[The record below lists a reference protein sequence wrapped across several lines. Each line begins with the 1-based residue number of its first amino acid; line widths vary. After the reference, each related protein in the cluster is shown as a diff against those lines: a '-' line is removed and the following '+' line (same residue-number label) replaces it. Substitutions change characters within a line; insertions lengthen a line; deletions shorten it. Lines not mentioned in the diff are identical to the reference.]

1 MMRFVIWIANHALW
15 ISLIGAVCTIV
26 VRFEKFFPRWLHTS
40 LLFVSLFVTLA
51 TPLLGML
58 KKSLDDQWKTNMQQQ
73 IASALEAAEP
83 KPFKERLKAFFDSV
97 DPAIL
102 AALRNG
108 KTKFHGFFYQD
119 QLGALRSLADDPEA
133 QKYLRVEYGSLSE
146 VRDRGVASE
155 ATFELDPAVLQ

>member
-15 ISLIGAVCTIV
+15 ISLIGAVCAIV

-40 LLFVSLFVTLA
+40 LLFVSLFVTFA

-58 KKSLDDQWKTNMQQQ
+58 KKSLDDQWKTRMQQQ
-73 IASALEAAEP
+73 IESALKAAQP

-102 AALRNG
+102 VALRNG
-108 KTKFHGFFYQD
+108 NTKFHGFFYQD
-119 QLGALRSLADDPEA
+119 QLGALRVTAFQMFFFAVFAFAAALAFGLVARAYPVADH
-133 QKYLRVEYGSLSE
+133 YRVS
-146 VRDRGVASE
+146 DR
-155 ATFELDPAVLQ
+155 